1 MEIENLSQIGQ
12 NLKASNRK
20 KSRKSTKA
28 GKGSASGFL
37 NAFNETV
44 KETSQATGAIV
55 QNLPA
60 LDGTETFEVLLD
72 EVHEKGESLK
82 KDALFGP
89 LKEYRHAVKCF
100 LRYIID
106 NCYEATKKIGT
117 RNPRTM
123 MQKKYLVIQVVD
135 EKLESLATHVLKNQV
150 DQLDILQ
157 RVDEINGILVDLS
170 M

>member
-12 NLKASNRK
+12 PPKAWTGKKDRK
-20 KSRKSTKA
+20 NTKTK
-28 GKGSASGFL
+28 KGSASGFL
-37 NAFNETV
+37 NAFNKTAE
-44 KETSQATGAIV
+44 ETSQAAGAVIPS
-55 QNLPA
+55 LPV
-60 LDGTETFEVLLD
+60 LDGTETFEDLLD

-89 LKEYRHAVKCF
+89 LKEYKHAVKRF

-106 NCYEATKKIGT
+106 NCYEAAEKIGT

-135 EKLESLATHVLKNQV
+135 EKLESLATHVLKNQA

-157 RVDEINGILVDLS
+157 RVDEINGLLVDLS